1 MLIISIIIIVVRIH
15 FKFLELK
22 TNKLKNIKKLKIP
35 KNKQNKIQNIVKNK
49 IICKPKIKF
58 YLKK

>member
-35 KNKQNKIQNIVKNK
+35 KNKQNKIQIIVIN
-49 IICKPKIKF
+49 
-58 YLKK
+58 